1 MYRLL
6 IFSYKNQEFNFN
18 SFCKTDCFFTFA
30 NEIIKQDEIIC
41 NYSSPR
47 GRHSRMFRKGLDIV

>member
-47 GRHSRMFRKGLDIV
+47 GRHS